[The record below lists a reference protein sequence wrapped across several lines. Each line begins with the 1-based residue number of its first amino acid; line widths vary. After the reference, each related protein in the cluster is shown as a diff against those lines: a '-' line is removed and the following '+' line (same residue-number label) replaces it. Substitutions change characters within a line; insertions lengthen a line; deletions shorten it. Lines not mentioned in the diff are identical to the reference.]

1 MKMNGKF
8 LLDTNVVIALFDG
21 DAHIIERINQS
32 EEVYIPV
39 FVLGELFYGA
49 YKSTKQVQNLKQI
62 EDFQNKL
69 DILECDKLTA
79 KFYGEIKN
87 DLRKKGKPIPEND
100 IWISALAVQHHLT
113 IISRDKHFE
122 NVKKITLEKW

>member
-1 MKMNGKF
+1 MKMNGRY
-8 LLDTNVVIALFDG
+8 LLDTNIVIALFDG
-21 DAHIIERINQS
+21 DARVIDRINQS

-49 YKSTKQVQNLKQI
+49 YKSTKQIQNLKQI

-79 KFYGEIKN
+79 KHYGEIKN

-100 IWISALAVQHHLT
+100 IWISALAAQHQLT
-113 IISRDKHFE
+113 VISRDKHFE
-122 NVKKITLEKW
+122 NIKKIKLEKW

>member
-1 MKMNGKF
+1 MNGRY
-8 LLDTNVVIALFDG
+8 LLDTNIVIALFDG

-49 YKSTKQVQNLKQI
+49 YKSTKQIQNLKQI
-62 EDFQNKL
+62 EEFQNQL
-69 DILECDKLTA
+69 EILECDKLTA
-79 KFYGEIKN
+79 KYYGEIKN

-100 IWISALAVQHHLT
+100 IWISALAAQHQLT
-113 IISRDKHFE
+113 VVTRDKHFE
-122 NVKKITLEKW
+122 NVDMIKTEKW